1 MFKET
6 HEIGNHVF
14 LFVSD
19 FAIQIENH
27 RNGRALANSE
37 QIPTA
42 HIWLPALYS
51 SKKYLRPYA
60 FFPFNHYLYN

>member
-51 SKKYLRPYA
+51 SKKISETIC
-60 FFPFNHYLYN
+60 FFSF